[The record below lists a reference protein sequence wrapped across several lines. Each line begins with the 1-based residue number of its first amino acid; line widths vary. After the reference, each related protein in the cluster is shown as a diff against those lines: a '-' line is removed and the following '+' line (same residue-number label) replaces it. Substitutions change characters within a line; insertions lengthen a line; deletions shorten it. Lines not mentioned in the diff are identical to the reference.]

1 MRKKSLLY
9 VNIAVLLFGLA
20 GLFGKWISLPSY
32 AITFGRVLF
41 SSLTL
46 FLVLMLTK
54 QPLRV
59 TRRDLLT
66 MVSAGGILAVHWT
79 SFLASVQF
87 STVAI
92 GTLTFSAFPL
102 FVTFFEPVVFRT
114 RLRRKNVLFALLM
127 LLGVAITV
135 PELSLRSSYVQGIL
149 LGLLSALTYAFLT
162 LINKSFSTRYSGT
175 LISFYEQAT
184 AAAVLLPAVLILRP
198 VPTAGDLGLLLL
210 LGIFTTAL
218 AHTLYIRSLRDIPA
232 TLAGIVS
239 SMETVYGILLAF
251 LLLGEAPGL
260 REILGAALIIGV
272 VIISQLSEEA

>member
-1 MRKKSLLY
+1 MHKKGLLY
-9 VNIAVLLFGLA
+9 VNTAVLLFGLA
-20 GLFGKWISLPSY
+20 GLFGKWITLPSY

-46 FLVLMLTK
+46 FLVLKLTK
-54 QPLRV
+54 QPLRI

-66 MVSAGGILAVHWT
+66 MVGAGGILAVHWT

-102 FVTFFEPVVFRT
+102 FVTYLEPIVFHT
-114 RLRRKNVLFALLM
+114 KLRRKNILFALLM

-135 PELSLRSSYVQGIL
+135 PELSLQSSYVQGIL

-162 LINKSFSTRYSGT
+162 LLNKGFSSRYSGT

-184 AAAVLLPAVLILRP
+184 AAAVLLPAILVLRP

-272 VIISQLSEEA
+272 VIVSQLSEEA